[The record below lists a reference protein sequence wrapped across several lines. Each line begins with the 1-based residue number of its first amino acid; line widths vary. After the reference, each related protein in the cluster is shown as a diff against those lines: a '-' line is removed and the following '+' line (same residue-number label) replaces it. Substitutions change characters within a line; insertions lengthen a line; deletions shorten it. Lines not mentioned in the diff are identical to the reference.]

1 MKTFARIL
9 APLTLLEWG
18 GILTYFYFSG
28 RIAAF
33 LHPMFRPL
41 VLVTGVLLLITAV
54 CVAIFRE
61 EEGCLHDHEDGQS
74 DAHEHDESRHEHSHS
89 HEKLSFGGFLAFV
102 ILLVP
107 LALAAKISPDSYG
120 ANLIKNRGLVQD
132 IRSIPGAAS
141 SFANR
146 AKSIQST
153 GASATSGQEPSLT
166 MMADAT
172 PSSPKKYI
180 GVPEQTPM
188 RQQNPDSEPAL
199 PSNDYEQPIPKPSNA
214 SSLDEFVNPAL
225 KPDKSGH
232 IKTEVV
238 DLMYA
243 AQEPFTRKD
252 FEGKDVE
259 LIGQLVPIKVK
270 AGAESKVPVGSF
282 ELFRLVMVCCAAD
295 AMPVAV
301 RIEGKPQAK
310 GLREMQWLKVTGR
323 VYYRPRIKDD
333 EDQTDY
339 GDIPEPVI
347 VADSI
352 KKIEA
357 PREKYLY

>member
-41 VLVTGVLLLITAV
+41 VLVTGILLLITAL

-61 EEGCLHDHEDGQS
+61 EECTHDHDHEHSEEHRHDE
-74 DAHEHDESRHEHSHS
+74 DHEHGHSHDR
-89 HEKLSFGGFLAFV
+89 LSFGGFLAFL
-102 ILLVP
+102 ILLLP
-107 LALAAKISPDSYG
+107 LALAARISPDSYG

-153 GASATSGQEPSLT
+153 GAGATSGQEPSLSVV
-166 MMADAT
+166 ADAT
-172 PSSPKKYI
+172 PSPPKKYI

-199 PSNDYEQPIPKPSNA
+199 PSNDYEQPIPQPSHA
-214 SSLDEFVNPAL
+214 SSPGEFVNPAL
-225 KPDKSGH
+225 IPDKSGH

-252 FEGKDVE
+252 FEGKAVE
-259 LIGQLVPIKVK
+259 LIGQFAPIKVK
-270 AGAESKVPVGSF
+270 TGAEPKVPAGSF

-301 RIEGKPQAK
+301 RIEGKPQPK

-323 VYYRPRIKDD
+323 VQYRPRIKEEGD
-333 EDQTDY
+333 ETDY

-357 PREKYLY
+357 PPEKYLY

>member
-1 MKTFARIL
+1 
-9 APLTLLEWG
+9 
-18 GILTYFYFSG
+18 
-28 RIAAF
+28 
-33 LHPMFRPL
+33 
-41 VLVTGVLLLITAV
+41 
-54 CVAIFRE
+54 
-61 EEGCLHDHEDGQS
+61 
-74 DAHEHDESRHEHSHS
+74 
-89 HEKLSFGGFLAFV
+89 
-102 ILLVP
+102 
-107 LALAAKISPDSYG
+107 
-120 ANLIKNRGLVQD
+120 
-132 IRSIPGAAS
+132 
-141 SFANR
+141 
-146 AKSIQST
+146 
-153 GASATSGQEPSLT
+153 
-166 MMADAT
+166 
-172 PSSPKKYI
+172 
-180 GVPEQTPM
+180 M

-199 PSNDYEQPIPKPSNA
+199 PSNDYEQPIPKSSNA
-214 SSLDEFVNPAL
+214 SSPGEFVNPAL

-252 FEGKDVE
+252 FEGKEVE

-270 AGAESKVPVGSF
+270 AGAKSNFPAGSF

-301 RIEGKPQAK
+301 RIEGKPQPK

-323 VYYRPRIKDD
+323 VQYRPRIR
-333 EDQTDY
+333 EEGDQTDY

-357 PREKYLY
+357 PLEKYLY

>member
-41 VLVTGVLLLITAV
+41 VLVTGILLLITAL

-61 EEGCLHDHEDGQS
+61 EECTHDHDHEDS
-74 DAHEHDESRHEHSHS
+74 EEHRTDEDHEHGHSHDR
-89 HEKLSFGGFLAFV
+89 LSFGGLLAFLV
-102 ILLVP
+102 LLLP
-107 LALAAKISPDSYG
+107 LALAARISPDSYG

-141 SFANR
+141 SYANR
-146 AKSIQST
+146 SKSIQST
-153 GASATSGQEPSLT
+153 GAGATSGQEPSLSAV
-166 MMADAT
+166 ADAT

-180 GVPEQTPM
+180 GIPEETPM
-188 RQQNPDSEPAL
+188 RRQNPDSEPAL
-199 PSNDYEQPIPKPSNA
+199 PSNDYEQPIPKPANA
-214 SSLDEFVNPAL
+214 SSPDEFVNPAL

-243 AQEPFTRKD
+243 AQEPYTRKD

-270 AGAESKVPVGSF
+270 AAIKSNFPTGSF

-301 RIEGKPQAK
+301 RIEGKPQPK
-310 GLREMQWLKVTGR
+310 RLREMQWLKITGR
-323 VYYRPRIKDD
+323 VQYRPRIRQEGD
-333 EDQTDY
+333 ETDY

>member
-1 MKTFARIL
+1 
-9 APLTLLEWG
+9 
-18 GILTYFYFSG
+18 
-28 RIAAF
+28 
-33 LHPMFRPL
+33 
-41 VLVTGVLLLITAV
+41 
-54 CVAIFRE
+54 
-61 EEGCLHDHEDGQS
+61 
-74 DAHEHDESRHEHSHS
+74 
-89 HEKLSFGGFLAFV
+89 
-102 ILLVP
+102 
-107 LALAAKISPDSYG
+107 
-120 ANLIKNRGLVQD
+120 
-132 IRSIPGAAS
+132 
-141 SFANR
+141 
-146 AKSIQST
+146 
-153 GASATSGQEPSLT
+153 
-166 MMADAT
+166 
-172 PSSPKKYI
+172 
-180 GVPEQTPM
+180 M

-199 PSNDYEQPIPKPSNA
+199 PSNDYEQPIPKPSKA
-214 SSLDEFVNPAL
+214 SSPDEFVNPAL
-225 KPDKSGH
+225 QPDKSGH

-270 AGAESKVPVGSF
+270 AGAESKVPAGSF

-301 RIEGKPQAK
+301 RIEGKPQPK

-323 VYYRPRIKDD
+323 VHYRPRIREVGD
-333 EDQTDY
+333 ETDY

-352 KKIEA
+352 KEIEA

>member
-61 EEGCLHDHEDGQS
+61 EECTHDHDHEHS
-74 DAHEHDESRHEHSHS
+74 EEHSHDEDHEHGHS
-89 HEKLSFGGFLAFV
+89 HDTLSFGGLLAFA
-102 ILLVP
+102 ILLLP

-153 GASATSGQEPSLT
+153 GVSATSGQKPSLSVT
-166 MMADAT
+166 ADTT
-172 PSSPKKYI
+172 PSSLKKYI

-188 RQQNPDSEPAL
+188 RQQNPDAEPAL

-214 SSLDEFVNPAL
+214 SSPDEFVNPAL

-270 AGAESKVPVGSF
+270 AGAESKVPAGSF

-301 RIEGKPQAK
+301 RIEGKPQPK
-310 GLREMQWLKVTGR
+310 GFREMQWLKVTGR
-323 VYYRPRIKDD
+323 VHYRPRIREEGD
-333 EDQTDY
+333 ETDY

>member
-41 VLVTGVLLLITAV
+41 VLVTGLLLLITAG

-61 EEGCLHDHEDGQS
+61 EECTHDHDHEHSEEHRHHED
-74 DAHEHDESRHEHSHS
+74 HEHGHS
-89 HEKLSFGGFLAFV
+89 HERLSFGGFLAFF

-107 LALAAKISPDSYG
+107 LALAARISPDSYG
-120 ANLIKNRGLVQD
+120 ANLIKNRGLVED

-146 AKSIQST
+146 TKSIQST
-153 GASATSGQEPSLT
+153 SAGTTSGREPSLSVAT
-166 MMADAT
+166 DAT
-172 PSSPKKYI
+172 PSPPKKYI

-199 PSNDYEQPIPKPSNA
+199 PSNDYEQPIPKPSDA
-214 SSLDEFVNPAL
+214 SSPDEFVNPAL
-225 KPDKSGH
+225 TPDKSGH

-270 AGAESKVPVGSF
+270 AGAESNVPAGSF

-301 RIEGKPQAK
+301 RIEGKPQPK

-323 VYYRPRIKDD
+323 VHYRPRIREEGD
-333 EDQTDY
+333 ETDY
-339 GDIPEPVI
+339 GNIPEPVI

>member
-41 VLVTGVLLLITAV
+41 VLVTGILLLITAL

-61 EEGCLHDHEDGQS
+61 EECTHDHDHEHSEEHRHDE
-74 DAHEHDESRHEHSHS
+74 DHEHGHSHDR
-89 HEKLSFGGFLAFV
+89 LSFGGFLAFL
-102 ILLVP
+102 ILLLP
-107 LALAAKISPDSYG
+107 LALAARISPDSYG

-153 GASATSGQEPSLT
+153 GASATSGQEPSLSVV
-166 MMADAT
+166 ADAT
-172 PSSPKKYI
+172 PSPPKKYI

-199 PSNDYEQPIPKPSNA
+199 PSNDYEQPISKPSNA
-214 SSLDEFVNPAL
+214 SSPDEFVNPAL

-259 LIGQLVPIKVK
+259 LIGQFAPIKVK
-270 AGAESKVPVGSF
+270 TGAESKVPAGSF

-301 RIEGKPQAK
+301 RIEGKAQPK

-323 VYYRPRIKDD
+323 VQYRPRIRD
-333 EDQTDY
+333 EGDQTDY

>member
-1 MKTFARIL
+1 MKTFARLL

-33 LHPMFRPL
+33 LHPIFRPL
-41 VLVTGVLLLITAV
+41 VLITGILLLITAL
-54 CVAIFRE
+54 CVAIFRDE
-61 EEGCLHDHEDGQS
+61 ECTHDHDHKHSEEHRHDED
-74 DAHEHDESRHEHSHS
+74 HEHGHSHDR
-89 HEKLSFGGFLAFV
+89 LSFGGFLAFL
-102 ILLVP
+102 ILLLP

-141 SFANR
+141 SIANR
-146 AKSIQST
+146 AKSVQST
-153 GASATSGQEPSLT
+153 GASATSGQEPSQSVT
-166 MMADAT
+166 ADAT

-188 RQQNPDSEPAL
+188 RQQNPDLEPAL
-199 PSNDYEQPIPKPSNA
+199 PSNDYEQPIPKSSNA
-214 SSLDEFVNPAL
+214 SSPGEFVNPAL
-225 KPDKSGH
+225 IPDKSGH

-259 LIGQLVPIKVK
+259 LIGN
-270 AGAESKVPVGSF
+270 SF
-282 ELFRLVMVCCAAD
+282 LLN
-295 AMPVAV
+295 
-301 RIEGKPQAK
+301 
-310 GLREMQWLKVTGR
+310 
-323 VYYRPRIKDD
+323 
-333 EDQTDY
+333 
-339 GDIPEPVI
+339 
-347 VADSI
+347 
-352 KKIEA
+352 
-357 PREKYLY
+357 